1 MGKNEKYGNGGKK
14 KHSKSG
20 DAASSADLSGFS
32 AKNMKG
38 GSFGGAGGK
47 GKAAKPRL
55 GKARRNAGA
64 QKR

>member
-1 MGKNEKYGNGGKK
+1 MKRQKKDQKYGFGGKK

-20 DAASSADLSGFS
+20 DAISTGDMSGFS
-32 AKNMKG
+32 AKRMKTG
-38 GSFGGAGGK
+38 TK
-47 GKAAKPRL
+47 GKPMKTARL

>member
-1 MGKNEKYGNGGKK
+1 VKRQKKNEKYGFGGKK

-20 DAASSADLSGFS
+20 DAMSSADLSGFS
-32 AKNMKG
+32 AKRMK
-38 GSFGGAGGK
+38 SGAK
-47 GKAAKPRL
+47 SKPAKTARL